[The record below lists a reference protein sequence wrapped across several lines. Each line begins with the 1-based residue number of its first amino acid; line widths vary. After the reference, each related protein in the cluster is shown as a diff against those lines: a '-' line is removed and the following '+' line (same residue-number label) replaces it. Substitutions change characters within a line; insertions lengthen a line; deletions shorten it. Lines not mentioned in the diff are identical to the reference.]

1 MAYCPPEQIIRLVE
15 SLVIFS
21 RLVSVTDKEW
31 KVTRGLGRMLIDG
44 SLTQSKIIDA
54 IAQAREMVKVMGV
67 GEYSKEIQ
75 R

>member
-1 MAYCPPEQIIRLVE
+1 MVE

-31 KVTRGLGRMLIDG
+31 KVARGLGRMLIDG
-44 SLTQSKIIDA
+44 SLTPSKIIDA

>member
-54 IAQAREMVKVMGV
+54 IAQARDMVKVMGV